1 MSKSFFSFENSY
13 YYCPFK
19 IYNHPI
25 YFQGEQIANLNEN
38 LKEFEGEVTYP
49 TGRKTSQLRYSSSE
63 TKKILMLLQ
72 KILQKS
78 SPKNLQ
84 HLSKLFVTR
93 LHRFVT
99 KKRIV
104 TLNFRDNFVRIS
116 HTLLRSFDPVSKNRY
131 VNRVKPKVSRTW
143 AIYNNSF
150 GSNKSL
156 PHFAIET
163 RIQQLFFFFARWFN

>member
-1 MSKSFFSFENSY
+1 M
-13 YYCPFK
+13 
-19 IYNHPI
+19 
-25 YFQGEQIANLNEN
+25 
-38 LKEFEGEVTYP
+38 
-49 TGRKTSQLRYSSSE
+49 
-63 TKKILMLLQ
+63 
-72 KILQKS
+72 
-78 SPKNLQ
+78 
-84 HLSKLFVTR
+84 KLHTR
-93 LHRFVT
+93 LAGKQVSSDTARLKQKKFLCYYKKYYKKVPLKIFNTYQNYLSRNCIDST

-156 PHFAIET
+156 PRFAIET